1 MGIESIEQNTR
12 EKVFCVYLRDGRTFS
27 VAAATFAHRPNP
39 DDHIKFIASSGAER
53 DDVFLRAPET
63 AAIAPESSTII
74 PAPIVALQ
82 HAFEALKIRVENI
95 ENNLGDIVHRAV
107 AKAFSDRGL

>member
-1 MGIESIEQNTR
+1 MTQENAP
-12 EKVFCVYLRDGRTFS
+12 EKTFCVYLRDGRTFS
-27 VAAATFAHRPNP
+27 VHAATFTHLPNP
-39 DDHIKFIASSGAER
+39 DDHIKFLTSSGAHRE
-53 DDVFLRAPET
+53 DVFLRAPET
-63 AAIAPESSTII
+63 AAIAPESSTVI